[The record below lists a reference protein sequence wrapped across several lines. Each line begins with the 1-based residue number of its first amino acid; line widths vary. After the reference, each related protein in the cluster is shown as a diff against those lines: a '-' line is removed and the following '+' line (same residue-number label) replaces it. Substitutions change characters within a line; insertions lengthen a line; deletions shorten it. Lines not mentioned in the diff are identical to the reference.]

1 MLKEIENYSNYLVSD
16 DGRIFNKKGHEI
28 KQRLNRDGYPTI
40 FLWKNNKGTCYC
52 VHRRVAIAF
61 ISNPE
66 NKPCINHKDGNKA
79 NNNLDNLEW
88 CTYSENLRHAID
100 TGLFKPRRGEEN
112 GSNVISEA
120 TAHEICEMMQDGY
133 RNNYIYKKL
142 KISSHIVKNIR
153 RGNSWGHVSSKYN
166 IPARSQALSE
176 ETVRWIC
183 HLLEE
188 GKTAKQI
195 IPLSTNPAVN
205 HSNISKI
212 KHKII
217 YKEITSLYSM

>member
-79 NNNLDNLEW
+79 NNTLDNLEW

-100 TGLFKPRRGEEN
+100 TGLFKPRRGEEK
-112 GSNVISEA
+112 GSVVSDS
-120 TAHEICEMMQDGY
+120 TVHEICEMMQDGY

-153 RGNSWGHVSSKYN
+153 CGNSWTHISSKYN

-212 KHKII
+212 KHKIL

>member
-16 DGRIFNKKGHEI
+16 DGRIFNKRGGEI
-28 KQRLNRDGYPTI
+28 KQRLNRCGYPTI
-40 FLWKNNKGTCYC
+40 YLWKNNKGTCYC

-61 ISNPE
+61 LPNPE
-66 NKPCINHKDGNKA
+66 NKPCVNHKDGNKA

-100 TGLFKPRRGEEN
+100 TGLFVPRRGEEKGGN
-112 GSNVISEA
+112 ISDA
-120 TAHEICEMMQDGY
+120 TVHEICEMMQDGY

-142 KISSHIVKNIR
+142 NLPSYIVKNIR
-153 RGNSWGHVSSKYN
+153 CGNSWLHISSKYN

-188 GKTAKQI
+188 GKTAKDI

-205 HSNISKI
+205 QSNISKI
-212 KHKII
+212 KRKII